1 MEENKKII
9 GYVISNKGKVREN
22 NEDNYLLGNCIN
34 AESQDENEAHL
45 YQSAGHWICVGV
57 FDGMGGE
64 ADGEV
69 ASSVAAQTFQENT
82 MNLQILDKDKI
93 TVLIEKTFLKAN
105 KAVIEKRKN
114 GISGTTGTVI
124 ATDGNQFRIFH
135 RGDSRVYIER
145 NKNLYVVSKDHTLA
159 QLKMDIGIYRTSE
172 EVLERENHQLTQFI
186 GMDTGGDSLP
196 YESSWIK
203 WEDND
208 RILIGSDGLYDMCAP
223 DTILKCLAQCSSVE
237 KTAKLL
243 LQHALERG
251 GRDNVTIAV
260 LQRV

>member
-82 MNLQILDKDKI
+82 MNLQILELQQMEISFGFFIVEIAESTLSEIRICMLYQKI
-93 TVLIEKTFLKAN
+93 ILLHNLKWIL
-105 KAVIEKRKN
+105 VFTGQVRK
-114 GISGTTGTVI
+114 
-124 ATDGNQFRIFH
+124 
-135 RGDSRVYIER
+135 
-145 NKNLYVVSKDHTLA
+145 
-159 QLKMDIGIYRTSE
+159 
-172 EVLERENHQLTQFI
+172 
-186 GMDTGGDSLP
+186 
-196 YESSWIK
+196 
-203 WEDND
+203 
-208 RILIGSDGLYDMCAP
+208 C
-223 DTILKCLAQCSSVE
+223 
-237 KTAKLL
+237 
-243 LQHALERG
+243 
-251 GRDNVTIAV
+251 
-260 LQRV
+260 

>member
-124 ATDGNQFRIFH
+124 ATDGNQFGFFIVEIAESTLSEIRICMLYQKIILLH
-135 RGDSRVYIER
+135 
-145 NKNLYVVSKDHTLA
+145 NLKWILV
-159 QLKMDIGIYRTSE
+159 
-172 EVLERENHQLTQFI
+172 F
-186 GMDTGGDSLP
+186 TGQV
-196 YESSWIK
+196 
-203 WEDND
+203 
-208 RILIGSDGLYDMCAP
+208 R
-223 DTILKCLAQCSSVE
+223 KC
-237 KTAKLL
+237 
-243 LQHALERG
+243 
-251 GRDNVTIAV
+251 
-260 LQRV
+260 

>member
-105 KAVIEKRKN
+105 KAVIEKRK
-114 GISGTTGTVI
+114 
-124 ATDGNQFRIFH
+124 A
-135 RGDSRVYIER
+135 
-145 NKNLYVVSKDHTLA
+145 
-159 QLKMDIGIYRTSE
+159 
-172 EVLERENHQLTQFI
+172 
-186 GMDTGGDSLP
+186 
-196 YESSWIK
+196 
-203 WEDND
+203 
-208 RILIGSDGLYDMCAP
+208 
-223 DTILKCLAQCSSVE
+223 
-237 KTAKLL
+237 
-243 LQHALERG
+243 
-251 GRDNVTIAV
+251 
-260 LQRV
+260 